1 MENVKIVHEDA
12 TTANGDVLVL
22 KYAQHFYGVDAAV
35 ARALEQHHP
44 YSDMTPKPGR
54 YVILPT
60 HGILGVPFVVFV
72 GVVDLSAFD
81 YGQIRSFAYLALQ
94 AVSSALP
101 DAKRIVMTVHGP
113 GYGLDEREAF
123 LALSAGIRDALV
135 DGTQPEHLTEIRI
148 AELNRGRAQRLSKV
162 LAATKQVLKDSTSPR
177 ARSEASERI
186 DAGFA
191 SSRKPHVFVA
201 MPFSGE
207 EMEDVYG
214 FGIQSPVN
222 NAGYLCERIDLT
234 IFVGDILER
243 IRDRIDTSSLV
254 IADLTGANANVYL
267 EVGYAWGRNKSTVL
281 VAKKGSDLK
290 FDIRGQRCL
299 IYANITDLSKKL
311 SVELETLSRR

>member
-1 MENVKIVHEDA
+1 MKRVKIVHEDA
-12 TTANGDVLVL
+12 TRANGDVLVL

-35 ARALEQHHP
+35 ARALEQHHAR
-44 YSDMTPKPGR
+44 SDMTPKPGR

-60 HGILGVPFVVFV
+60 HGALGVPFVVFV
-72 GVVDLSAFD
+72 GVVDLNAFD

-101 DAKRIVMTVHGP
+101 DAKRVVMTVHGP
-113 GYGLDEREAF
+113 GYGLDEKEAF
-123 LALSAGIRDALV
+123 LALSAGIQDALV
-135 DGTQPEHLTEIRI
+135 DGSQPRHLAEVII
-148 AELNRGRAQRLSKV
+148 AELNRGRAQRLSSV
-162 LAATKQVLKDSTSPR
+162 LAATKHVLDDPTSHQVKN
-177 ARSEASERI
+177 EASERI

-191 SSRKPHVFVA
+191 SSRKPHIFVA
-201 MPFSGE
+201 MPFSEG

-222 NAGYLCERIDLT
+222 SAGYLCERVDLT
-234 IFVGDILER
+234 TFVGDILER
-243 IRDRIDTSSLV
+243 IRERIDTSSLV

-267 EVGYAWGRNKSTVL
+267 EVGYAWGRNKPTVL

-311 SVELETLSRR
+311 SVELEILLRR